1 MIELLPEASG
11 AIFASF
17 RYEVRL
23 SVRFSTTT
31 AGFPPNG
38 TDAEFMEFF
47 FGYNY
52 VVIRRLSISGR
63 AKKCL
68 PNDLYVTGK
77 AMTKGSKI
85 TKISGTGQGDQERGR
100 AIIWGIASFK
110 LLKGLLLLVVAVGA
124 LRLLNEDIASKM
136 RDWVAVLGIDPD
148 NHYIDALLIRIAPL
162 DNHKLEEIGAG
173 SFFYSALLLTEGI
186 GLFLRKRWAEYFT
199 IIVTGSFIP
208 LEIYELTRKYS
219 LTKIV
224 ILLGN
229 IAIVVYLA
237 ISVVKKQKKQ

>member
-1 MIELLPEASG
+1 
-11 AIFASF
+11 
-17 RYEVRL
+17 
-23 SVRFSTTT
+23 
-31 AGFPPNG
+31 
-38 TDAEFMEFF
+38 
-47 FGYNY
+47 
-52 VVIRRLSISGR
+52 
-63 AKKCL
+63 
-68 PNDLYVTGK
+68 
-77 AMTKGSKI
+77 
-85 TKISGTGQGDQERGR
+85 
-100 AIIWGIASFK
+100 
-110 LLKGLLLLVVAVGA
+110 
-124 LRLLNEDIASKM
+124 M

-148 NHYIDALLIRIAPL
+148 NHYIDKLLMRITPL

-237 ISVVKKQKKQ
+237 IRVVKKQKKQ